1 MISGAP
7 KIGTLRVG
15 PSAQTILVAAL
26 EQLDG
31 TLGRDEFIRRASNSE
46 DEHDALFFQQCAQLM
61 AKLNANAPLA
71 RITQLRRAECR
82 RLGFISWP
90 TGHKKVSLSGW

>member
-31 TLGRDEFIRRASNSE
+31 TLGRDYTTIGAPP
-46 DEHDALFFQQCAQLM
+46 DE
-61 AKLNANAPLA
+61 
-71 RITQLRRAECR
+71 
-82 RLGFISWP
+82 
-90 TGHKKVSLSGW
+90 